1 MDADI
6 RGPTRNRFHRKQT
19 KICVCNHDLDKLL
32 HSLPSVADSL
42 EGDLREP
49 LCSRDINVL
58 PPMWQSSVVDFQ
70 LLSARFLSR
79 TQA

>member
-1 MDADI
+1 LA
-6 RGPTRNRFHRKQT
+6 
-19 KICVCNHDLDKLL
+19 KLL
-32 HSLPSVADSL
+32 HSLPSVAASL

-58 PPMWQSSVVDFQ
+58 RPMWQSSVVDFQ

-79 TQA
+79 RQA